1 MNKQKLQ
8 MLENKEIF
16 YQWFVG
22 FVDGDGAFSVTENKR
37 NNTWNLSFSLT
48 QSTYNAKLIFFIK
61 KILGIGG
68 INIEK
73 EKRLITYRCRNRQ
86 NIKKI
91 ILPIFEKYKLLTSK
105 EYKFLKFK
113 EICNILDSDKSKEQ
127 KNNLI
132 QKLVSE
138 MKIIPDS
145 FIPSSFNNLI
155 AFPYT
160 IGYVNTIDYEK
171 IFNNPQLSPQLLQTI
186 SDNWLIGFW
195 EAKGSFYISIK
206 EKKEQKILYTHAIGI
221 TQKLDRILL
230 EIIKRKF
237 GITSK
242 VLFRKNHNFYDLKT
256 SSSRALNNV
265 ISFFKGKLIGAK
277 NQEFSFWSKTRKF
290 HNNSEKMERAQKI
303 LQKMRSFRPDPTT

>member
-22 FVDGDGAFSVTENKR
+22 FVDSDGAFSVTENKR

-73 EKRLITYRCRNRQ
+73 EKGLITYRCRNRQ
-86 NIKKI
+86 DIKKI

-132 QKLVSE
+132 QNLVSE

-171 IFNNPQLSPQLLQTI
+171 IFNNPQLSLQLLQTI
-186 SDNWLIGFW
+186 SDNWLIGF
-195 EAKGSFYISIK
+195 
-206 EKKEQKILYTHAIGI
+206 
-221 TQKLDRILL
+221 
-230 EIIKRKF
+230 
-237 GITSK
+237 
-242 VLFRKNHNFYDLKT
+242 
-256 SSSRALNNV
+256 
-265 ISFFKGKLIGAK
+265 
-277 NQEFSFWSKTRKF
+277 
-290 HNNSEKMERAQKI
+290 
-303 LQKMRSFRPDPTT
+303 